1 MPSLIAAFAPKRDSV
16 MDRYYWEHHED
27 EALARLN
34 ILGILTN
41 QSGGATAPPPPDRR
55 HTMHT
60 QEEQL
65 TIPERTVYID
75 VPRPNLIAPLAALS
89 AIVGPIAAV
98 AALAAWWL

>member
-1 MPSLIAAFAPKRDSV
+1 MPSLIAAFTPKRDSV

-60 QEEQL
+60 N
-65 TIPERTVYID
+65 IAGKHTVYID

>member
-1 MPSLIAAFAPKRDSV
+1 
-16 MDRYYWEHHED
+16 
-27 EALARLN
+27 
-34 ILGILTN
+34 
-41 QSGGATAPPPPDRR
+41 
-55 HTMHT
+55 MHT

-98 AALAAWWL
+98 SALVAWWL